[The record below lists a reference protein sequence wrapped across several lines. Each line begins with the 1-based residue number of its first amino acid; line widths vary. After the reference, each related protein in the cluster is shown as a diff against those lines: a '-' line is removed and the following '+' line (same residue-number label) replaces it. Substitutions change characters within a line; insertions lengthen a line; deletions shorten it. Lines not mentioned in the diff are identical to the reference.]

1 MSDAPGFE
9 ARGAHVEMPRGVRL
23 GEEGDGGERFLRHLH
38 VLRRRR
44 GVRASVVARTGPRA
58 PNRRGFFLFR
68 EELHFF
74 QRTTMENARAGR
86 RERTDASGPTFLR
99 QSLASSTAGPHS
111 RPSIFA
117 ALTAA
122 TVAADP
128 DPNVDVDCDGCS
140 TRGIQEDVSMARCRS
155 DGRSTS
161 ERHAIGECRV
171 RRCERARGRLSASN
185 EAMPR
190 AGVRRGET
198 CRRFFSFCLTFLSS
212 IRHLA
217 TGLKK
222 WSRNCYLARA
232 RATFQE
238 MPRPFK
244 TQVQKIPTAF
254 HLTDEFPE
262 VSEAGENFQFSRTTR
277 SLSY

>member
-111 RPSIFA
+111 PPSIFA

-171 RRCERARGRLSASN
+171 RRCERERGKLSASN

-190 AGVRRGET
+190 AGVRRGEM
-198 CRRFFSFCLTFLSS
+198 CRRFFSFCLRTFLSS

-222 WSRNCYLARA
+222 WSRNCYPARA
-232 RATFQE
+232 RATFRE

-244 TQVQKIPTAF
+244 TRFRKFRPVSTSPMSFQK
-254 HLTDEFPE
+254 FPKR
-262 VSEAGENFQFSRTTR
+262 VISQTTR
-277 SLSY
+277 NLS

>member
-1 MSDAPGFE
+1 MGKEVRVRGRQAEFRPAGF
-9 ARGAHVEMPRGVRL
+9 GV
-23 GEEGDGGERFLRHLH
+23 GERFGIRPVEIDRAAKGRVAELA
-38 VLRRRR
+38 RRRR

-171 RRCERARGRLSASN
+171 RRCERA
-185 EAMPR
+185 
-190 AGVRRGET
+190 
-198 CRRFFSFCLTFLSS
+198 
-212 IRHLA
+212 
-217 TGLKK
+217 
-222 WSRNCYLARA
+222 
-232 RATFQE
+232 
-238 MPRPFK
+238 
-244 TQVQKIPTAF
+244 
-254 HLTDEFPE
+254 
-262 VSEAGENFQFSRTTR
+262 
-277 SLSY
+277 